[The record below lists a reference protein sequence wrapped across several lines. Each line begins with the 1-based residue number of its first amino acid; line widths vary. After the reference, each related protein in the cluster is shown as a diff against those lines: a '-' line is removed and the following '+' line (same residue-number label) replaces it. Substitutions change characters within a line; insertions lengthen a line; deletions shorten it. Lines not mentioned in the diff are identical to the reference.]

1 MTSDRTADS
10 RRRRSAAAPA
20 KAPGLQNAR
29 AVLNLPNALT
39 LLRIF
44 LVPLLVVVLLTRMP
58 AKEYLALAVFLVAA
72 LTDLLDGWIARKWKK
87 VTRLGMLLDP
97 IADKILVSAAL
108 ISLVDLQEADAWAV
122 CIIVGREFA
131 VSGLRSIAAGEQI
144 TIAASNLGKWKMGA
158 QVVGISLMI
167 LGAQARRHRPL
178 EDDGARRALRHDGR
192 WRSSRA
198 STTSGSTCR
207 PSSRRKRARSRTPR
221 PTRAA
226 ARPRSQG
233 GDRQPVGRR
242 RQIPRAIGRPS
253 FSYFLS

>member
-1 MTSDRTADS
+1 
-10 RRRRSAAAPA
+10 
-20 KAPGLQNAR
+20 
-29 AVLNLPNALT
+29 VLNLPNALT

-72 LTDLLDGWIARKWKK
+72 LTDLLDGWIARKLKK

-167 LGAQARRHRPL
+167 LGARLDDIGLWRMTGRAALYVMTVMAIISGFDYFRKYLPSLLAKEAGPQADAATGPDR
-178 EDDGARRALRHDGR
+178 
-192 WRSSRA
+192 
-198 STTSGSTCR
+198 R
-207 PSSRRKRARSRTPR
+207 PS
-221 PTRAA
+221 
-226 ARPRSQG
+226 
-233 GDRQPVGRR
+233 
-242 RQIPRAIGRPS
+242 
-253 FSYFLS
+253 

>member
-1 MTSDRTADS
+1 M
-10 RRRRSAAAPA
+10 
-20 KAPGLQNAR
+20 
-29 AVLNLPNALT
+29 LNLPNALT

-72 LTDLLDGWIARKWKK
+72 LTDLLDGWIARKFKK

-131 VSGLRSIAAGEQI
+131 VSGLRAIAAGEQI
-144 TIAASNLGKWKMGA
+144 TISASSLGKWKMGA

-167 LGAQARRHRPL
+167 LGARL
-178 EDDGARRALRHDGR
+178 DDIGL
-192 WRSSRA
+192 WRM
-198 STTSGSTCR
+198 TG
-207 PSSRRKRARSRTPR
+207 
-221 PTRAA
+221 RAA
-226 ARPRSQG
+226 LYVMTIMAIVSGFDYFRKYLPALLAREADQKRDAASAPG
-233 GDRQPVGRR
+233 GP
-242 RQIPRAIGRPS
+242 AA
-253 FSYFLS
+253 

>member
-1 MTSDRTADS
+1 VGKARIE
-10 RRRRSAAAPA
+10 SA
-20 KAPGLQNAR
+20 

-72 LTDLLDGWIARKWKK
+72 LTDLLDGWVARKFKK

-131 VSGLRSIAAGEQI
+131 VSGLRSIAASQGV
-144 TIAASNLGKWKMGA
+144 TIAASRLGKWKMVA

-167 LGAQARRHRPL
+167 LGARLDDIGLWRWTGRAALWVMTAMALVSGVDYFRRYLPTML
-178 EDDGARRALRHDGR
+178 EAG
-192 WRSSRA
+192 
-198 STTSGSTCR
+198 
-207 PSSRRKRARSRTPR
+207 RSRE
-221 PTRAA
+221 
-226 ARPRSQG
+226 G
-233 GDRQPVGRR
+233 
-242 RQIPRAIGRPS
+242 
-253 FSYFLS
+253 

>member
-1 MTSDRTADS
+1 
-10 RRRRSAAAPA
+10 
-20 KAPGLQNAR
+20 
-29 AVLNLPNALT
+29 VLNLPNSLT

-72 LTDLLDGWIARKWKK
+72 FTDLLDGWIARKFKK

-144 TIAASNLGKWKMGA
+144 TIAASSLGKWKMGA

-167 LGAQARRHRPL
+167 LGARL
-178 EDDGARRALRHDGR
+178 DDIGL
-192 WRSSRA
+192 WRM
-198 STTSGSTCR
+198 TG
-207 PSSRRKRARSRTPR
+207 
-221 PTRAA
+221 RAA
-226 ARPRSQG
+226 LY
-233 GDRQPVGRR
+233 VMTVM
-242 RQIPRAIGRPS
+242 AIVSGID
-253 FSYFLS
+253 YFRKYLPPLLAKETSEKTDAEPDSGTQVR

>member
-1 MTSDRTADS
+1 M
-10 RRRRSAAAPA
+10 
-20 KAPGLQNAR
+20 
-29 AVLNLPNALT
+29 LNLPNSLT

-72 LTDLLDGWIARKWKK
+72 FTDLLDGWIARKFKK

-144 TIAASNLGKWKMGA
+144 TIAASSLGKWKMGA

-167 LGAQARRHRPL
+167 LGARL
-178 EDDGARRALRHDGR
+178 DDIGL
-192 WRSSRA
+192 WRM
-198 STTSGSTCR
+198 TG
-207 PSSRRKRARSRTPR
+207 
-221 PTRAA
+221 RAA
-226 ARPRSQG
+226 LYVMTVMAIVSGIDYFRKYLPPLLAREAGQE
-233 GDRQPVGRR
+233 PVTAPEPGREH
-242 RQIPRAIGRPS
+242 
-253 FSYFLS
+253 